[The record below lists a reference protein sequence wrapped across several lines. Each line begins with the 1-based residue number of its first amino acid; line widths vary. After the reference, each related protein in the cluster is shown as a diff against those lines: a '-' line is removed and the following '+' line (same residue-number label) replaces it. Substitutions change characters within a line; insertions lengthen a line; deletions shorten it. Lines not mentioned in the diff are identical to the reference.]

1 MRTKKAI
8 AYFGVLLMLV
18 QTSTIGYGR
27 VGTASAAAAD
37 TPPEHR
43 ITKMIPSKARF
54 APGESAELIL
64 TLGQSAGW
72 SGKLHLQIYQLN
84 TLVAEG
90 VKELTVQKDGSAGLK
105 VDWTPPTGDFK
116 GYMAKA
122 WIEGAAADDYVTAAI
137 DVSSDWTHFPRYG
150 YVADFPK
157 ETAAESD
164 AKLKE
169 LSQEYYL
176 NAYQFYDWMWRH
188 DVSVYS
194 KTDKNG
200 KPLLDA
206 NGRFITSPVD
216 ENSSYTDLL
225 GRLLYPLTIK
235 QSVSAAQKYGS
246 AAMAYEM
253 NYAARENYQDFGVK
267 PEWGLYNKT
276 ATESRTPQKD
286 QVGFNFDGVKPHPTA
301 LYLQDPGN
309 PQWQSYITQQYVRA
323 INDYGFDG
331 IHLDQW
337 GANDNDY
344 LLGYDGTNRY
354 YAKDFDKIINAAK
367 DALKAN
373 NANKSNVTFN
383 MVGGNK
389 GYSAVPNP
397 NTKTDF
403 DYSEIWQDQDK
414 YKDLQQ
420 VVGETREADGG
431 KAMVIAGYMNY
442 KQATGVHYDGSEA
455 KSVPPLALDKDTILN
470 FGQPNDT
477 VSFDVDVPQSGE
489 TSLIYTYSNG
499 GTGTSRAVYIDGARA
514 ADLNGG
520 PARIY
525 FSPTDNSS
533 SYSQDGYFI
542 VPHLDA
548 GKHRVTLKMD
558 EESGNGSINIRSLTL
573 GYFNEPS
580 LRLMDAGLAALGATH
595 IEIGTAENFE
605 EGPNM
610 LAHEYYPN
618 RSKKMLEST
627 KESMKEYY
635 KFNAAYENLLF
646 DSKADPAA
654 SVGVEASGGR
664 LATSSSGAQD
674 TIWTTVRKNHSNTGF
689 KRYDVL
695 HLINLLNND
704 DNWRNA
710 ANEPILQNNLKVT
723 YEIGIT
729 KEAAPNLKVYAAS
742 PDTNHGMPEEL
753 KYTWNGTR
761 LIIDLPSL
769 KYWTMIYIDKA
780 DSGGGTVS
788 AEPSHLSSFTVLAY
802 DKSYSDVAPNHWA
815 YQAIRSLSE
824 KHVINGM
831 TDTTFVPSAKVTRA
845 QFAALLAR
853 ALHLQST
860 GQAPFQDVKAG
871 AWYSSGVA
879 AAYEAG
885 IITGRGAGKFA
896 PSEAITRQE
905 MAVMLAKAFERAGG
919 GDTANG
925 QSLTFRDRGHIAAW
939 ALPAVQSV
947 IGTGLMAGQADG
959 HFAPVQTATRAEAA
973 QAIANL
979 LNKSVQ

>member
-8 AYFGVLLMLV
+8 AYICMMLMLA
-18 QTSTIGYGR
+18 QTGTTGFGR
-27 VGTASAAAAD
+27 AGTAAAAV
-37 TPPEHR
+37 TLPEHR
-43 ITKMIPSKARF
+43 ITKMVPSKARF
-54 APGESAELIL
+54 APGEPAELIL
-64 TLGQSAGW
+64 SLDQSAAW
-72 SGKLHLQIYQLN
+72 SGKLHLQIYHLS

-90 VKELTVQKDGSAGLK
+90 VKDLTLQKNGNAELKA
-105 VDWTPPTGDFK
+105 DWTPPTGDFK
-116 GYMAKA
+116 GYMVKA
-122 WIEGAAADDYVTAAI
+122 WIEGAAADDYVTAAV

-150 YVADFPK
+150 YAADFPK

-164 AKLKE
+164 AKFKE
-169 LSQEYYL
+169 LSREYYI

-194 KTDKNG
+194 KTDQNG
-200 KPLLDA
+200 KPVLDA
-206 NGRFITSPVD
+206 NGRFITAPVD
-216 ENSSYTDLL
+216 ENTSYTDLL

-276 ATESRTPQKD
+276 AAESRTPEKD
-286 QVGFNFDGVKPHPTA
+286 QVGFHFDGVKPHSTA

-309 PQWQSYITQQYVRA
+309 REWQSYITQQYVRA

-337 GANDNDY
+337 GASDHDY
-344 LLGYDGTNRY
+344 LLGYDGTRRY
-354 YAKDFDKIINAAK
+354 YSKDFDKIINAAK
-367 DALKAN
+367 GALEAN
-373 NANKSNVTFN
+373 NASKSSVTFN
-383 MVGGNK
+383 MVGGHK

-403 DYSEIWQDQDK
+403 DYSEIWRDQDK

-420 VVGETREADGG
+420 VVSETREADGG

-442 KQATGVHYDGSEA
+442 KEATGIHYDGSKA
-455 KSVPPLALDKDTILN
+455 IIDPAMVLDKDTVMN
-470 FGQPNDT
+470 FGRLNDT
-477 VSFDVDVPQSGE
+477 VSFDVDVPQPGE

-499 GTGTSRAVYIDGARA
+499 GTGTSRAVYIDGTRA
-514 ADLNGG
+514 ADLNGE

-525 FSPTDNSS
+525 FSPTDSGS

-548 GKHRVTLKMD
+548 GKHRVTLRID
-558 EESGNGSINIRSLTL
+558 EESGEGSVNLRGLTL

-580 LRLMDAGLAALGATH
+580 LRLMDAGLAALGAAH
-595 IEIGTAENFE
+595 IEIGTAEHFG

-646 DSKADPAA
+646 DSKADLTAEV
-654 SVGVEASGGR
+654 SVEASGRR
-664 LATSSSGAQD
+664 LATSGSGAQD
-674 TIWTTVRKNHSNTGF
+674 TIWTTVRKNVSNTGF
-689 KRYDVL
+689 ERYDVL

-710 ANEPILQNNLKVT
+710 ANEPVTQNYLTVT
-723 YEIGIT
+723 YDIGIT
-729 KEAAPNLKVYAAS
+729 KEQAPNLKVYAVS
-742 PDTNHGMPEEL
+742 PDSGHGMPKEL
-753 KYTWNGTR
+753 SYTWDGDSLKIN
-761 LIIDLPSL
+761 LPAL

-780 DSGGGTVS
+780 NS
-788 AEPSHLSSFTVLAY
+788 ADDAVHADISHLSPYIVLADGKFY
-802 DKSYSDVAPNHWA
+802 LDVPSSHWA
-815 YQAIRSLSE
+815 YAAIRSLTA
-824 KHVINGM
+824 KQVINGV
-831 TDTTFVPSAKVTRA
+831 TDRTFAPSAKVTRA

-853 ALHLQST
+853 ALRLQSS
-860 GQAPFQDVKAG
+860 GQTPFQDVPAA
-871 AWYSSGVA
+871 AWYASGVA

-885 IITGRGAGKFA
+885 IVAGHSDGKFA
-896 PSEAITRQE
+896 PGEAITRQE
-905 MAVMLAKAFERAGG
+905 MAVMLAQAFERAGG
-919 GDTANG
+919 GSAANG
-925 QSLTFRDRGHIAAW
+925 QDLTLRDRQLIAAW

-947 IGTGLMAGQADG
+947 THTGLMSGQVEG
-959 HFAPVQTATRAEAA
+959 RFAPAQTATRAEAA
-973 QAIANL
+973 QVIANL
-979 LNKSVQ
+979 LNKMGN

>member
-1 MRTKKAI
+1 M
-8 AYFGVLLMLV
+8 LLMLV
-18 QTSTIGYGR
+18 QTSTVGYGR
-27 VGTASAAAAD
+27 VGMASAAAGD

-43 ITKMIPSKARF
+43 ITQMVPSKARF
-54 APGESAELIL
+54 APGQSAELIL
-64 TLGQSAGW
+64 TLDQSAAW

-90 VKELTVQKDGSAGLK
+90 EKDLTVQKDGSAELK
-105 VDWTPPTGDFK
+105 IDWNPPAGDFK

-137 DVSSDWTHFPRYG
+137 DVSSDWTHFLRYG

-169 LSQEYYL
+169 LSQEYYI

-194 KTDKNG
+194 KTDENG
-200 KPLLDA
+200 KPLLDT
-206 NGRFITSPVD
+206 NGRFITAPVD

-225 GRLLYPLTIK
+225 GRLLFPLTIK

-276 ATESRTPQKD
+276 ATETRTPEKD

-309 PQWQSYITQQYVRA
+309 PEWQSYITKQYVRA

-344 LLGYDGTNRY
+344 LLGYDGTKRY
-354 YAKDFDKIINAAK
+354 YSKDFDKIINAAK

-373 NANKSNVTFN
+373 NANKSHVTLN

-442 KQATGVHYDGSEA
+442 KEATGVQYNGSEA
-455 KSVPPLALDKDTILN
+455 KAVPPLVLDKDTILD
-470 FGQPNDT
+470 FGHLNDT

-499 GTGTSRAVYIDGARA
+499 GTGTSRAVYIDGKRA
-514 ADLNGG
+514 TDLSGG

-525 FSPTDNSS
+525 FSPTNNSS

-548 GKHRVTLKMD
+548 GKHKVTLKMD
-558 EESGNGSINIRSLTL
+558 EESGNGSINIRGLTL

-580 LRLMDAGLAALGATH
+580 LRLMDAGLAALGASH

-646 DSKADPAA
+646 DSKADPNA
-654 SVGVEASGGR
+654 SVGVEASGSS
-664 LATSSSGAQD
+664 LATSSNGTQD
-674 TIWTTVRKNHSNTGF
+674 TIWTTVRKNRSNTGF
-689 KRYDVL
+689 ERYDVL

-704 DNWRNA
+704 DNWRNT
-710 ANEPILQNNLKVT
+710 ANEPVLQNNLKVT
-723 YEIGIT
+723 YDIGLT
-729 KEAAPNLKVYAAS
+729 EKDAPNLKVYAAT
-742 PDTNHGMPEEL
+742 PDSNHGMSTEL

-761 LIIDLPSL
+761 LTIDLPSL

-780 DSGGGTVS
+780 NNAGDTVS
-788 AEPSHLSSFTVLAY
+788 ADVSHLNSFTLPAY
-802 DKSYSDVAPNHWA
+802 DKSYSDVTSSHWA
-815 YQAIRSLSE
+815 YGAIYSLSE
-824 KHVINGM
+824 KNVISGM
-831 TDTTFVPSAKVTRA
+831 TDNTFVPSAKVTRA

-860 GQAPFQDVKAG
+860 GPAPFQDVRAG
-871 AWYSSGVA
+871 AWYSSAVA

-885 IITGRGAGKFA
+885 IIAGRGAGRFA

-919 GDTANG
+919 GDAASG
-925 QSLTFRDRGHIAAW
+925 QGLTFRDRGYIAAW

-959 HFAPVQTATRAEAA
+959 RFAPVQTATRAEAA
-973 QAIANL
+973 QTIANL
-979 LNKSVQ
+979 LNKTAN